1 MKKIVK
7 YTTAQDNDSR
17 GLDKRVTNL
26 IDMGYQPYGAPYSA
40 YNGRSVTLCQALV
53 KYEGD
58 EDAQPE
64 TPTRDTPAMQTPL
77 KEAPSNAPKESPKLK
92 SETSRLQIKPS
103 AQPSIPPPPLH
114 RRRIALPLRHLRLP
128 RPRER
133 NRRPSSSNRSTKAGR
148 ELESNRLIAAACL
161 RRRDRRSF
169 GCPDGKSST
178 PFERKR
184 SPESPPIP
192 SLSSLLKHN
201 ARSPRPSRTGSP
213 CRACGWRF
221 PPLQTPA
228 CPLQS
233 RARSNAPPWSPDQR
247 STRSPLR

>member
-1 MKKIVK
+1 MKKIVN

-103 AQPSIPPPPLH
+103 AQPSIPPPPPSPS
-114 RRRIALPLRHLRLP
+114 AN
-128 RPRER
+128 RP
-133 NRRPSSSNRSTKAGR
+133 
-148 ELESNRLIAAACL
+148 
-161 RRRDRRSF
+161 
-169 GCPDGKSST
+169 
-178 PFERKR
+178 
-184 SPESPPIP
+184 
-192 SLSSLLKHN
+192 
-201 ARSPRPSRTGSP
+201 
-213 CRACGWRF
+213 
-221 PPLQTPA
+221 PA
-228 CPLQS
+228 
-233 RARSNAPPWSPDQR
+233 APPPPPP
-247 STRSPLR
+247 TAGAEPPTIIVEPLD

>member
-103 AQPSIPPPPLH
+103 AQPSIPPPPPFTVGESPSRCATSASPDRGSGTADHH
-114 RRRIALPLRHLRLP
+114 RRTARLRPAGNSNPTALLPLPVCGAGIVDHSAVRMESHPRLSKG
-128 RPRER
+128 
-133 NRRPSSSNRSTKAGR
+133 N
-148 ELESNRLIAAACL
+148 
-161 RRRDRRSF
+161 DRRN
-169 GCPDGKSST
+169 
-178 PFERKR
+178 
-184 SPESPPIP
+184 
-192 SLSSLLKHN
+192 LLQ
-201 ARSPRPSRTGSP
+201 
-213 CRACGWRF
+213 F
-221 PPLQTPA
+221 PPFHL
-228 CPLQS
+228 S
-233 RARSNAPPWSPDQR
+233 
-247 STRSPLR
+247 